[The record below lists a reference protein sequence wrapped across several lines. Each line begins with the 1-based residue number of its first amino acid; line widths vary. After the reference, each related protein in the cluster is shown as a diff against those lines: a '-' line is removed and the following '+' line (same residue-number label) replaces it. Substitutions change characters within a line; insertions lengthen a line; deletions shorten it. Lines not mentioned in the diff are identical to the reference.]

1 MTSTLPST
9 AEIDRLACR
18 QADAQCVA
26 LLRAH
31 IPLTLLMDLAQ
42 ADPRSS
48 ELYAMELAET
58 PWAS

>member
-1 MTSTLPST
+1 MTSTY
-9 AEIDRLACR
+9 EIDRLTPL

-42 ADPRSS
+42 ADPRSR
-48 ELYAMELAET
+48 EIYAMELADLG
-58 PWAS
+58 WAS